1 MPARTDWGT
10 VTCKARPRVGRVMLK
25 LVNLL
30 VRADDLTHEE
40 FVEYW
45 YEEHV
50 PLAED
55 LPHAKKYATSVPSA
69 PERSEYDGVVELY
82 FEDMDALQAAFES
95 EIGQAVQADLAEFA
109 KPDEGPTLY
118 VEETVQF
125 DETDDAATDGGVVDG
140 GQPDLAEDR

>member
-1 MPARTDWGT
+1 
-10 VTCKARPRVGRVMLK
+10 MLK

-40 FVEYW
+40 FVDYW
-45 YEEHV
+45 FDEHA

-55 LPHAKKYATSVPSA
+55 LPHAKKYATSVPGD

-82 FEDMDALQAAFES
+82 FEDMGDLQAAFES
-95 EIGQAVQADLAEFA
+95 EVGQAVQADLAEFA
-109 KPDEGPTLY
+109 KPDAGPTLY

-125 DETDDAATDGGVVDG
+125 DETADEDGGN
-140 GQPDLAEDR
+140 

>member
-1 MPARTDWGT
+1 MI
-10 VTCKARPRVGRVMLK
+10 K
-25 LVNLL
+25 LVNML
-30 VRADDLTHEE
+30 VRADDLTHEA

-55 LPHAKKYATSVPSA
+55 LPHAKKYATSVPTD

-82 FEDMDALQAAFES
+82 FEDMGDLQAAFES
-95 EIGQAVQADLAEFA
+95 DVGQEVQADLEHFA

-125 DETDDAATDGGVVDG
+125 DATDETESDGGIDSEGDDA
-140 GQPDLAEDR
+140 